1 MTCFMSLQ
9 QYTRRKTTDYNLVV
23 HEAMNKKTSGKLYIT
38 ISIVLLLTGWLIVKK
53 IGYPLIAFALI
64 QGGYEDILYLSEVL
78 SIDFIALLIGIHG
91 ILLLHSKDE

>member
-23 HEAMNKKTSGKLYIT
+23 HEAMNKKTSGKIYIT

>member
-1 MTCFMSLQ
+1 
-9 QYTRRKTTDYNLVV
+9 
-23 HEAMNKKTSGKLYIT
+23 MNKKTSGKLYIT
-38 ISIVLLLTGWLIVKK
+38 ISTILLLTGWLIVKM
-53 IGYPLIAFALI
+53 IGYPLITFALI

>member
-23 HEAMNKKTSGKLYIT
+23 HETMNKKTSGKLYIT

>member
-38 ISIVLLLTGWLIVKK
+38 ISIVLLLTGWLIAHFL
-53 IGYPLIAFALI
+53 GYPLRAFALCK
-64 QGGYEDILYLSEVL
+64 GGWPDLMFLSEVL

>member
-1 MTCFMSLQ
+1 
-9 QYTRRKTTDYNLVV
+9 
-23 HEAMNKKTSGKLYIT
+23 MNKKTSGKLYIT

-53 IGYPLIAFALI
+53 IGYPLISFALI

>member
-1 MTCFMSLQ
+1 
-9 QYTRRKTTDYNLVV
+9 
-23 HEAMNKKTSGKLYIT
+23 MNKKTSGKLYIT

-53 IGYPLIAFALI
+53 IGYPLIAFELI
-64 QGGYEDILYLSEVL
+64 QCGYEDILYLSEVL

>member
-9 QYTRRKTTDYNLVV
+9 QYTRRKTTDYNLVI

-64 QGGYEDILYLSEVL
+64 QGGYEDILYLSEAL

>member
-1 MTCFMSLQ
+1 
-9 QYTRRKTTDYNLVV
+9 
-23 HEAMNKKTSGKLYIT
+23 MNKKTSGKLYIT

-64 QGGYEDILYLSEVL
+64 QGGYPDILYLSEVL

>member
-1 MTCFMSLQ
+1 
-9 QYTRRKTTDYNLVV
+9 
-23 HEAMNKKTSGKLYIT
+23 MNKKTSGKLYIT

-78 SIDFIALLIGIHG
+78 SIDFIALLIGTHG